1 MFEKV
6 EGKAREF
13 AGRVQDAVGEVTDDP
28 STRLEGQARQV
39 LGKAQQGYGEA
50 LNQVRE
56 SAVAHP
62 LGTVAAIASVGFI
75 LGAIWAR
82 R

>member
-1 MFEKV
+1 MFESM
-6 EGKAREF
+6 EGKARKF
-13 AGRVQDAVGEVTDDP
+13 AGRVQEAVGQVADDP
-28 STRLEGQARQV
+28 ATRVEGQARQ
-39 LGKAQQGYGEA
+39 LFGKAQQGYGEA
-50 LNQVRE
+50 LHQVRE

-62 LGTVAAIASVGFI
+62 LGTVAAIAGIGFI